1 MAQPYSFRSR
11 KTQIK
16 GNESYKMQ
24 MMMVRHVKRRAYTI
38 NKIVA
43 GCNFLALIAAF
54 LWDRGDIS
62 LI

>member
-24 MMMVRHVKRRAYTI
+24 MMMVATLS
-38 NKIVA
+38 
-43 GCNFLALIAAF
+43 G
-54 LWDRGDIS
+54 GGTP
-62 LI
+62 

>member
-24 MMMVRHVKRRAYTI
+24 MMI
-38 NKIVA
+38 NSPRLAA
-43 GCNFLALIAAF
+43 GVHHK
-54 LWDRGDIS
+54 
-62 LI
+62 